1 MSELQEFFDL
11 ISQAKKE
18 KPVSEKK
25 EEKIV
30 VTKSE
35 LSDFFSELNTYFCSK
50 LLRLQ
55 ISLKVLETVILQMH
69 HQPLDLIV
77 S

>member
-35 LSDFFSELNTYFCSK
+35 LSDFFSELNKAKKEQNEKFEQEKVK
-50 LLRLQ
+50 L
-55 ISLKVLETVILQMH
+55 KEKK
-69 HQPLDLIV
+69 
-77 S
+77 